1 MLKEEILE
9 DIPIYWIN
17 LAREKDRRAKMEQL
31 LEGLN
36 NTRIS
41 AYDGD
46 KLTEAEVRKYNQS
59 KQLDRNLTKY
69 EIACALSHLKTLKKI
84 YYDGHP
90 YALVLEDDINFDYF
104 PHIGFRLKDVAELSE
119 TCIQLS
125 IMCSDNRKWYK
136 LRRFGEGE
144 FVEDINYDS
153 AGAYL
158 IHRDYIS
165 KVLFNSKNLTVADDP
180 HHNFIYSEK
189 SVCLNI
195 PMFCLDETSKVSSV
209 NPENINYQ
217 QRMTVKWEHYMLEL
231 KKRMNIEEDEGI
243 YLNRIREV

>member
-17 LAREKDRRAKMEQL
+17 LAREKDRREKMEQL

-46 KLTEAEVRKYNQS
+46 KLTEAEVRKYNKS

-69 EIACALSHLKTLKKI
+69 EIACALSHLKVLKKI

-104 PHIGFRLKDVAELSE
+104 RHIGFRLKDVAKLSD

-136 LRRFGEGE
+136 LRRFAEGS
-144 FVEDINYDS
+144 FIEDVNYDS

-158 IHRDYIS
+158 IHREYIS

-189 SVCLNI
+189 SVSLNI
-195 PMFCLDETSKVSSV
+195 PIFCLDETSKVSSI
-209 NPENINYQ
+209 NQENINYQ
-217 QRMTVKWEHYMLEL
+217 QRMTVKWEHFMIEI
-231 KKRMNIEEDEGI
+231 KKKMNIDEEEGI
-243 YLNRIREV
+243 YLNTIREL